1 MADYD
6 FGSLA
11 SPAKKEPSQSYDF
24 GALASPAK
32 TAAPSAPTAKE
43 ESRLPG
49 LNNLFGVGEAA
60 LNMGSGLV
68 AKTAGDVAG
77 LGTIAGSALGLTKRD
92 PRQVQE
98 DVTKGLTYEP
108 RSTLGKNVAEYNPLA
123 LVGQGIGKVA
133 GAAGEAVGGGQAGDT
148 LRGAAGNLTREALQ
162 QAPGFIAPALKKPIA
177 ARTAAAEAKLAAE
190 KTANLKTDAQLT
202 AAREKGYVFPPGVSG
217 NAGPLASFFQGV
229 AGSTKLD
236 YGASFKNQKVTNNL
250 IKKELGLP
258 GAKALSIDALEDLRD
273 KYSKPYEDVKK
284 AVPNLKTTPEF
295 RSALENPDSHFAAA
309 RSEFPEYFKDAEVQ
323 KLIDTLSKDSFSSK
337 AALELQKKLRQ
348 DGHTNRKA
356 FDDTAKQTLGDAQLN
371 AAEAIDNLIDQNLNM
386 QAPPGVKNF
395 QSKLSSNLKEARKKI
410 AQSYAVQGALNDASG
425 NVSAQKLG
433 RLWEKNPKGIT
444 GGLAEVG
451 QTYKGFEKQLR
462 DVDKLPATAS
472 EGVSNL
478 DVAKSTGLAAL
489 GHGALAAGAIPL
501 RAAVKPILLS
511 DWYQQLNVKPPS
523 YKPGLG
529 TRLPQALANNPA
541 PGFGIPRP
549 PQQDNQP

>member
-1 MADYD
+1 MAGPWEAY
-6 FGSLA
+6 A
-11 SPAKKEPSQSYDF
+11 QPAEPK
-24 GALASPAK
+24 GEAK
-32 TAAPSAPTAKE
+32 PWEQYNAPTAPKKEAAPQPKE

-49 LNNLFGVGEAA
+49 ANNLFGIGEAA
-60 LNMGSGLV
+60 LNLGSGLV

-77 LGTIAGSALGLTKRD
+77 LGTIAGSALGLTKKD

-123 LVGQGIGKVA
+123 LIGKGVGAVA
-133 GAAGEAVGGGQAGDT
+133 NAAGDAIGGGQAGDT

-162 QAPGFIAPALKKPIA
+162 QAPGFIAPGLKKPIA
-177 ARTAAAEAKLAAE
+177 ARVASQEAALAAE
-190 KTANLKTDAQLT
+190 KAANAPKDAAIS
-202 AAREKGYVFPPGVSG
+202 AAREKGYVLPPGVAG

-250 IKKELGLP
+250 VKKELGLP
-258 GAKALSIDALEDLRD
+258 GEKALSVEALDDLRT

-284 AVPNLKTTPEF
+284 AVPTLRTTPEF
-295 RSALENPDSHFAAA
+295 KQALQNPDSKFSAA
-309 RSEFPEYFKDAEVQ
+309 RKEFPEYFKSAEID
-323 KLIDTLSKDSFSSK
+323 KLVKDLSKDKFSSQ
-337 AALELQKKLRQ
+337 AAIEIQKKLRY
-348 DGHTNRKA
+348 DGNANMKA
-356 FDDTAKQTLGDAQLN
+356 FDKPSQQALGEAQLN
-371 AAEAIDNLIDQNLNM
+371 AAKAIDDLIDQNLNM

-395 QSKLSSNLKEARKKI
+395 QPKLSTNLAEARKKI
-410 AQSYAVQGALNDASG
+410 AQSYAVQGALNGDTG
-425 NVSAQKLG
+425 NISAQKLG
-433 RLWEKNPKGIT
+433 RLWEKQGTLT
-444 GGLAEVG
+444 GGLKDVG
-451 QTYKGFEKQLR
+451 ETYNAFQKQLR

-489 GHGALAAGAIPL
+489 GHGALGAAAIPL

-523 YKPGLG
+523 YQVGAG
-529 TRLPQALANNPA
+529 TRAAQALANNPA

-549 PQQDNQP
+549 PQDNQ

>member
-1 MADYD
+1 MANYD

-11 SPAKKEPSQSYDF
+11 SPAKKDAPQSYDF
-24 GALASPAK
+24 GALASPTK
-32 TAAPSAPTAKE
+32 TTAPSTPNAKE

-60 LNMGSGLV
+60 LNLGSGLV

-77 LGTIAGSALGLTKRD
+77 LGTIAGSALGFTNKD
-92 PRQVQE
+92 PRQVQQQVSE
-98 DVTKGLTYEP
+98 GLTYQP

-123 LVGQGIGKVA
+123 LVGKGVGAVA
-133 GAAGEAVGGGQAGDT
+133 NAAGNAIGGGADADT

-162 QAPGFIAPALKKPIA
+162 QAPGFIAPALKGKIT
-177 ARTAAAEAKLAAE
+177 ARTAATEADLAAQ
-190 KTANLKTDAQLT
+190 KAANVKTDAQLT

-250 IKKELGLP
+250 IKKELGIS
-258 GAKALSIDALEDLRD
+258 GDKALSVEALDDLRE

-284 AVPNLKTTPEF
+284 TVPTLRTTPEF
-295 RSALENPDSHFAAA
+295 KQALQNPDSKFAAA
-309 RSEFPEYFKDAEVQ
+309 RKEFPEYFKSSEID
-323 KLIDTLSKDSFSSK
+323 KLVSDLSKDKFSSQ
-337 AALELQKKLRQ
+337 AAIEIQKKLRY
-348 DGHTNRKA
+348 DGNANMKA
-356 FDDTAKQTLGDAQLN
+356 FDKPSQQALGEAQLN
-371 AAEAIDNLIDQNLNM
+371 AAKAIDNLIDQNLQM

-395 QSKLSSNLKEARKKI
+395 QSKLSSNLKEARTKI
-410 AQSYAVQGALNDASG
+410 AQSYAVQGALNDATG

-433 RLWEKNPKGIT
+433 RLWEKNPDKIT
-444 GGLAEVG
+444 GGLSDVG
-451 QTYKGFEKQLR
+451 QTYKSFEKQLR

-489 GHGALAAGAIPL
+489 GHGAIAAAAIPL

-529 TRLPQALANNPA
+529 TRLPQALADNPA

-549 PQQDNQP
+549 PQDNQQ

>member
-1 MADYD
+1 MSGPWEQYAQ
-6 FGSLA
+6 
-11 SPAKKEPSQSYDF
+11 PAESKSE
-24 GALASPAK
+24 AK
-32 TAAPSAPTAKE
+32 PWEQYSAPTETKKAAAPTTKE
-43 ESRLPG
+43 ESRLPKAS
-49 LNNLFGVGEAA
+49 NLLGFGEAA
-60 LNMGSGLV
+60 LNLGSGLV

-77 LGTIAGSALGLTKRD
+77 LGAIAGSALGLTKRD

-123 LVGQGIGKVA
+123 LIGKGVGA
-133 GAAGEAVGGGQAGDT
+133 IANAAGNAIGGGADADT

-162 QAPGFIAPALKKPIA
+162 QAPGFIAPALKGKIG
-177 ARTAAAEAKLAAE
+177 ARTAAVESDLAAQ
-190 KTANLKTDAQLT
+190 KAANVKTDAQLT

-250 IKKELGLP
+250 IKKELGIS
-258 GAKALSIDALEDLRD
+258 GDKALSVEALDDLRE

-284 AVPNLKTTPEF
+284 TVPTLRTTPEF
-295 RSALENPDSHFAAA
+295 KQALQNPDSKFSAA
-309 RSEFPEYFKDAEVQ
+309 RKEFPEYFKSAEID
-323 KLIDTLSKDSFSSK
+323 KLVTDLSKDKFSSQ
-337 AALELQKKLRQ
+337 AAIEIQKKLRY
-348 DGHTNRKA
+348 DGNANMKA
-356 FDDTAKQTLGDAQLN
+356 FDKPSQQALGEAQLN
-371 AAEAIDNLIDQNLNM
+371 AAKAIDDLIDQNLNM

-395 QSKLSSNLKEARKKI
+395 QSKLSSNLKEARTKI
-410 AQSYAVQGALNDASG
+410 AQSYAVQGALNDATG

-433 RLWEKNPKGIT
+433 RLWEKNPDKIT
-444 GGLAEVG
+444 GGLADVG
-451 QTYKGFEKQLR
+451 QTYKSFEKQLR

-489 GHGALAAGAIPL
+489 GHGLLAGAAIPL
-501 RAAVKPILLS
+501 RAAVKPVLLS

-549 PQQDNQP
+549 PQDNQP